1 MLENWGHFPN
11 STGYQDDQ
19 IFVKI
24 ETQNQKVLSI
34 ASMLYVSMKKGQYE
48 NVFQNF
54 AYYYKILIPGNIYL
68 QKIATLWI

>member
-11 STGYQDDQ
+11 STGYQGRSN
-19 IFVKI
+19 FCENRNSESKSSVYSK
-24 ETQNQKVLSI
+24 
-34 ASMLYVSMKKGQYE
+34 YVSMKKGQYE